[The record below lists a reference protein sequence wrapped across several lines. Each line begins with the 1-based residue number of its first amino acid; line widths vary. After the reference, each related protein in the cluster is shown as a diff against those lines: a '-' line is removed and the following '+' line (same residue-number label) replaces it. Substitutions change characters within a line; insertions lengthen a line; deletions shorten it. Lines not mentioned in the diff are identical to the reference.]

1 MVIKYL
7 KSQNFSENFKKF
19 IRFQLTALIAT
30 SIDFFIT
37 ILLKEYFHQYY
48 TLAVGVGACAGA
60 LAAFTVNRYW
70 VFRSLER
77 NPLGQGFRYLIIA
90 MGSVILNTAGTYILT
105 ESINISYIV
114 SKAIVALIIG
124 FTYSFYFSKRFVF
137 YA

>member
-1 MVIKYL
+1 MVIKYFKSL
-7 KSQNFSENFKKF
+7 KYSENFKKF
-19 IRFQLTALIAT
+19 IRFQLTALFAT
-30 SIDFFIT
+30 SIDFFVT
-37 ILLKEYFHQYY
+37 IMLKEYFHQNY
-48 TLAVGVGACAGA
+48 TLAVGLGACTGA

-77 NPLGQGFRYLIIA
+77 NPISQGFRYFTIA
-90 MGSVILNTAGTYILT
+90 AGSVILNTSGTYILT

>member
-7 KSQNFSENFKKF
+7 KSLKYSEKFKKF
-19 IRFQLTALIAT
+19 IRFQLTALFAT
-30 SIDFFIT
+30 SIDFFVT
-37 ILLKEYFHQYY
+37 ILLKEYFHQNY
-48 TLAVGVGACAGA
+48 TFAVGVGAYAGA
-60 LAAFTVNRYW
+60 FAAFTVNRYW

-77 NPLGQGFRYLIIA
+77 NPIGQVFRYFIIA
-90 MGSVILNTAGTYILT
+90 AGSVVLNTAGTYIIT

>member
-7 KSQNFSENFKKF
+7 KSQNYSKNFKKF
-19 IRFQLTALIAT
+19 IRFQLTALFAT
-30 SIDFFIT
+30 SIDFFVT
-37 ILLKEYFHQYY
+37 IMLKEYFHQHY

-60 LAAFTVNRYW
+60 FAAFTVNRYW

-77 NPLGQGFRYLIIA
+77 NPMGQVFRYFVIA
-90 MGSVILNTAGTYILT
+90 AGSVILNTAGTYILT
-105 ESINISYIV
+105 ETINISYIV